1 MEEGLNFSS
10 SAQKGSGKL
19 LKMWLSLVIFLL
31 PLFFVPSLFDAYNL
45 PKIAL
50 LLGGT
55 LVGWL
60 IFLGEKFFKKE
71 KVSLFF
77 PCWFWPAL
85 ALVAVFALSSLFTPT
100 AATRV
105 NALSGKTAIILGGFL
120 LAFLLAQLPMVKP
133 QLPATISALVLA
145 LVSMGQYL
153 GVLKK
158 WFSWPFLENKVW
170 SPTGSIFSTLVFV
183 LASLVY
189 LLAIVV
195 RHFRSKEKLTW
206 QPFAALAAMV
216 ILVLGLVLGGL
227 NLVEAKPVLL
237 SPQVAWVVA
246 VENFKTWQSAFFG
259 AGPGNFS
266 QAYTRFR
273 PAAVNATAFWNALF
287 SSSFNEYLNLL
298 TEVGLLGLGA
308 FLFLLFKVFRKG
320 FKSLPPAFIFL
331 SLAGLFLPFDLVLWA
346 LFFVL
351 LGKVRGEKAFS
362 RSYSPQIAFIPLAAL
377 IALGWWYGRLL
388 GADAVFS
395 RSLEAFNRGEGGN
408 AYNLQIEALEKN
420 PYQDF
425 YHLAYANTNLALA
438 NALSQQENLS
448 DQDKQQVSI
457 LIQQAIREGKAAAAA
472 NPLKADNWYSLSQ
485 IYQQIIGVAEGAQQ
499 WALDSLR
506 QAVLLDPVNP
516 NLRIAWGGLYY
527 ALGDFESAQRQFE
540 IAVELKPD
548 HANAHYNLAAA
559 YKAQEKWEKAALE
572 LQTVL
577 SLTEPASADFEKVQ
591 EELKEVEGK
600 LPKKEETVVEEGG
613 AGGQLQEPPALP
625 TPQASP
631 IQLPPEEAAP
641 EIPAQPGEEEI
652 APEIQPQES
661 PSPSPTPAEPLFEE

>member
-1 MEEGLNFSS
+1 MLSVT
-10 SAQKGSGKL
+10 KGKNRL
-19 LKMWLSLVIFLL
+19 LKIWLYLLIFLL

-71 KVSLFF
+71 KVGLII
-77 PCWFWPAL
+77 PRWFWPAF
-85 ALVAVFALSSLFTPT
+85 ALVVVFALSSFFTPT
-100 AATRV
+100 AATRI

-120 LAFLLAQLPMVKP
+120 LAFLLIQLPTAKP

-145 LVSMGQYL
+145 LVLMGQYL

-158 WFSWPFLENKVW
+158 WFSWPFLENKAW
-170 SPTGSIFSTLVFV
+170 SPTGSIFSALVFV
-183 LASLVY
+183 LASLIY

-195 RHFRSKEKLTW
+195 RHFRSQEKLTW

-216 ILVLGLVLGGL
+216 VLVLGLVLGGI

-273 PAAVNATAFWNALF
+273 PAAVNATSFWNTLF

-308 FLFLLFKVFRKG
+308 FLFLLVKILRKNY
-320 FKSLPPAFIFL
+320 KNLPPNFIFL
-331 SLAGLFLPFDLVLWA
+331 IVATLFLPFDLILWA
-346 LFFVL
+346 LFFIL
-351 LGKVRGEKAFS
+351 LGENRGEKTSA
-362 RSYSPQIAFIPLAAL
+362 RSYSYQIAIFPLIVL
-377 IALGWWYGRLL
+377 VALGWWYGRLIV
-388 GADAVFS
+388 ADATFA
-395 RSLEAFNRGEGGN
+395 RSIEAFNRGEGGN
-408 AYNLQIEALEKN
+408 AYNLQIKALEKN

-472 NPLKADNWYSLSQ
+472 NPLRADNWYSLAQ
-485 IYQQIIGVAEGAQQ
+485 IYQQIIGVAEGAEQ

-527 ALGDFESAQRQFE
+527 ALGDLDSAQRQFE
-540 IAVELKPD
+540 VAVELKPD

-559 YKAQEKWEKAALE
+559 YKAQEKWERAALE
-572 LQTVL
+572 LQSVL

-591 EELKEVEGK
+591 EELKEVEEK
-600 LPKKEETVVEEGG
+600 LPKKEETAAGEEE

-625 TPQASP
+625 TPQVSP

-641 EIPAQPGEEEI
+641 EIPVGLEEEMV
-652 APEIQPQES
+652 PEVQPQES

>member
-1 MEEGLNFSS
+1 MEEML
-10 SAQKGSGKL
+10 SAAKGRNRFLKFWLYL
-19 LKMWLSLVIFLL
+19 LIFLL

-50 LLGGT
+50 LLGGV

-216 ILVLGLVLGGL
+216 VLVLGLVLGGI

-273 PAAVNATAFWNALF
+273 PAAVNVASFWNALF

-351 LGKVRGEKAFS
+351 LGEVRGEKVFS
-362 RSYSPQIAFIPLAAL
+362 RSYSPQIAFIPVAAL
-377 IALGWWYGRLL
+377 VALGWWYGRLL
-388 GADAVFS
+388 GADAVFA

-408 AYNLQIEALEKN
+408 AYNLQIKALEKN

-527 ALGDFESAQRQFE
+527 ALGDFELAQRQFE

-600 LPKKEETVVEEGG
+600 LPKKEETAAGEEE

-625 TPQASP
+625 TPQASS

-641 EIPAQPGEEEI
+641 EIPPEGESTQDETGLL
-652 APEIQPQES
+652 QD
-661 PSPSPTPAEPLFEE
+661 

>member
-1 MEEGLNFSS
+1 MEEMLSV
-10 SAQKGSGKL
+10 AKGENRL
-19 LKMWLSLVIFLL
+19 LKIWLYLLIFLL

-45 PKIAL
+45 PKITL

-71 KVSLFF
+71 KVNLFF
-77 PCWFWPAL
+77 PRWFWPAL
-85 ALVAVFALSSLFTPT
+85 ALVAFFALSSLFTPT
-100 AATRV
+100 AATKI
-105 NALSGKTAIILGGFL
+105 NALSGKTAVILGGFL
-120 LAFLLAQLPMVKP
+120 LAFLLAQMPKANP
-133 QLPATISALVLA
+133 QRPATISALVLA
-145 LVSMGQYL
+145 LVLMGQYL

-170 SPTGSIFSTLVFV
+170 SPTGSIFSALVFI

-195 RHFRSKEKLTW
+195 RHFRSQEKLTW

-216 ILVLGLVLGGL
+216 VLVLGLVLGGI

-237 SPQVAWVVA
+237 SLQVAWVVA

-273 PAAVNATAFWNALF
+273 PAAVNAAAFWNALF
-287 SSSFNEYLNLL
+287 PSSFNEYLNLL

-308 FLFLLFKVFRKG
+308 FLFLLVKVFRRS
-320 FKSLPPAFIFL
+320 FKNLSPAFIFL
-331 SLAGLFLPFDLVLWA
+331 AVAGFFLPFDLVLWM

-351 LGKVRGEKAFS
+351 LGEVRGEKVFS
-362 RSYSPQIAFIPLAAL
+362 RSYSPQIAFIPLLA
-377 IALGWWYGRLL
+377 IVFLGWWYGRLL
-388 GADAVFS
+388 GADAVFA
-395 RSLEAFNRGEGGN
+395 RSLEAFDRGEGGN
-408 AYNLQIEALEKN
+408 AYNLQIKALEKN

-438 NALSQQENLS
+438 DALSRQENLS

-485 IYQQIIGVAEGAQQ
+485 IYQQIIGVAEGAEQ

-516 NLRIAWGGLYY
+516 DLRLAWGGLYY

-559 YKAQEKWEKAALE
+559 YKAQEKWDKAFLE

-591 EELKEVEGK
+591 EELKEIEEK
-600 LPKKEETVVEEGG
+600 LPKKEEVVVEEEGT
-613 AGGQLQEPPALP
+613 GGQLQEPPVLP

-641 EIPAQPGEEEI
+641 EVLVEPEEET
-652 APEIQPQES
+652 APEVQPQEL
-661 PSPSPTPAEPLFEE
+661 PSPSPTPADPLFEE